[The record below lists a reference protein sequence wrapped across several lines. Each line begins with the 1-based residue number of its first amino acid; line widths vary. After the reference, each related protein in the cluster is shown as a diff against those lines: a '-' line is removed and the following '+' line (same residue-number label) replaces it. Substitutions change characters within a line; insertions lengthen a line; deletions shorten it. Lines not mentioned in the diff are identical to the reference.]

1 MNNNL
6 NNVESLGFK
15 KLSYQEKAQISG
27 AGVSFGA
34 IIKGTSSFLNSGV
47 LGGVTGLI
55 NNILGSTQKNKIMN
69 LLENSKKVEIEF
81 GKDGQIE
88 KAKWDAMDS
97 SPRSTIIF

>member
-27 AGVSFGA
+27 AGFSFET
-34 IIKGTSSFLNSGV
+34 IIKGIGSFLNSGI
-47 LGGVTGLI
+47 LGGATSLI
-55 NNILGSTQKNKIMN
+55 NNFFASAQKNKIMN